1 MVEERGREDVQFF
14 IKKETSGVT
23 PKVSFFPKRKCTTMI
38 VYYGSRLKNRK
49 VLRPPYRSGYVDC
62 T

>member
-14 IKKETSGVT
+14 IKKRDLRRYAKSLVLSKK
-23 PKVSFFPKRKCTTMI
+23 KV
-38 VYYGSRLKNRK
+38 YNHDRL
-49 VLRPPYRSGYVDC
+49 LWQQ